1 MTMKCRH
8 RHRWFSSNKGQGF
21 AEFSIIVSLI
31 SIACIG
37 AYMVFGRNVRS
48 EVGHI
53 GLELAGGA
61 AISSNGQPGSTNN
74 AKPNSGGTNQ
84 NFDNRGKGRGTAA
97 KNNPSSSESEKDG
110 GLMSYM
116 EHSISQVA
124 IGQYEDNPT
133 ALGTVME
140 YGLAL
145 AGADI
150 HLDAINLLYDFHHWE
165 STPEHMLNTTLDA
178 LSIIPVVGGFSK
190 IAKKTNKTVPCFV
203 SDTLLTVEDGEVK
216 SIGAIDVGD
225 VVMSEAPDKEP

>member
-1 MTMKCRH
+1 MKCRH
-8 RHRWFSSNKGQGF
+8 RHWWFSSNKGQGF

-74 AKPNSGGTNQ
+74 VTPNSGGTDQ
-84 NFDNRGKGRGTAA
+84 NSGNRGKGHGTAA
-97 KNNPSSSESEKDG
+97 KNNPSSPESEKDN
-110 GLMSYM
+110 GLVSYM

-133 ALGTVME
+133 ALGTAAE
-140 YGLAL
+140 YGLAF
-145 AGADI
+145 AGADL
-150 HLDAINLLYDFHHWE
+150 HLDAINLIYDFHHWE
-165 STPEHMLNTTLDA
+165 STPQHVLNTTLDV
-178 LSIIPVVGGFSK
+178 LGIIPVVGGFSK
-190 IAKKTNKTVPCFV
+190 ITKKILKGPLCFV
-203 SDTLLTVEDGEVK
+203 SDTLLAVEDGDVK

-225 VVMSEAPDKEP
+225 VVMSEDPDKEP